1 MIIIIIIII
10 LLLLFIHHKEMGN
23 CVASYRCTGIAAL
36 DRQNNIP
43 LGRQDCIPFI
53 MARKRNASKVTPR
66 RPSRRVSISLSTL
79 LGVNNSD
86 PPNTSAG
93 PLGTVAKNTASSKTL
108 EQRGSSRRS
117 VIKLKELREES
128 VENNIGDDLA
138 EGIEEDAT
146 RVQSP
151 PKQKIELDPPQQQT
165 SVEED
170 QPYQYLWKHTTMQ
183 RIRTAKRLQ

>member
-1 MIIIIIIII
+1 
-10 LLLLFIHHKEMGN
+10 MGN
-23 CVASYRCTGIAAL
+23 CVALYRCTGIAAL

-43 LGRQDCIPFI
+43 LVRQDYLPFA

-79 LGVNNSD
+79 LGVHNSD

-93 PLGTVAKNTASSKTL
+93 PLGTVAKNTASSKTP

-128 VENNIGDDLA
+128 VENNLFKEQHRSMPISADRQS
-138 EGIEEDAT
+138 
-146 RVQSP
+146 RVTFGSGRGND
-151 PKQKIELDPPQQQT
+151 KN
-165 SVEED
+165 
-170 QPYQYLWKHTTMQ
+170 
-183 RIRTAKRLQ
+183 